1 MWSCHFLQLC
11 QPAQCAAATIEEVQ
25 SVVFRQ
31 CFSGQSPLMSRK
43 VRILQGKPSSHGMT
57 TVLQVVSIFPGDF

>member
-11 QPAQCAAATIEEVQ
+11 QPAQCAAARSFEEVQ

-31 CFSGQSPLMSRK
+31 CFSGQSPLSRK
-43 VRILQGKPSSHGMT
+43 VRILQGKPSNHGMT